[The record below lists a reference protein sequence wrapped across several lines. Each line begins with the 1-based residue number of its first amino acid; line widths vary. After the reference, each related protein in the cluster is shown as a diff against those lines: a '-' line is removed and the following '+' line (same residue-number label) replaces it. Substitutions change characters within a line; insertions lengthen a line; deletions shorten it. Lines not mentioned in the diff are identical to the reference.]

1 MHTCTYIDIC
11 TLLKRS
17 LKFLPTTVHSDPLLT
32 QTAQLIPG
40 SRGKGD
46 TTWGALA
53 EKPTEGSSSREEEN
67 QLNLTAHSAFLTG
80 PYLPPPHFQCKLG
93 AAGRPNEYLE
103 ELRESQ
109 KRSIRTDELEEPG
122 LPCWQEGREE
132 TWHWK
137 VQGTVKKQELPA
149 LNISYLGN
157 LCSVR
162 NQTPAFCLR
171 DTNMKPS
178 EPGT

>member
-1 MHTCTYIDIC
+1 MHVHTCLTRWEHQLQRHACIQGNLCVRIHIKYAHSHMHTEYTKHILRCVLSMHTCTYIDIC

-17 LKFLPTTVHSDPLLT
+17 LKFLPTTAHSDPLLT

-46 TTWGALA
+46 TTWGGPA

-93 AAGRPNEYLE
+93 AAGRPNEYPE

-109 KRSIRTDELEEPG
+109 KRSIRTDEL
-122 LPCWQEGREE
+122 
-132 TWHWK
+132 
-137 VQGTVKKQELPA
+137 
-149 LNISYLGN
+149 
-157 LCSVR
+157 
-162 NQTPAFCLR
+162 
-171 DTNMKPS
+171 
-178 EPGT
+178 